1 MIYWDLIGFNDDLLL
16 SRTVS
21 HAQGR
26 LDAGTVCSRVRERCF
41 GFMLRLGRC
50 LCIKRLRK
58 ALGIHNRSSPN
69 KPKQTCKS
77 GLPRGMRHSH
87 LYTLLGYVNANR
99 AQMNSGCLTDV
110 ISLPKQVS
118 IDLK

>member
-1 MIYWDLIGFNDDLLL
+1 MVIYWDLIGFHGDLLGFNDDLL
-16 SRTVS
+16 
-21 HAQGR
+21 GF
-26 LDAGTVCSRVRERCF
+26 ER
-41 GFMLRLGRC
+41 
-50 LCIKRLRK
+50 I
-58 ALGIHNRSSPN
+58 NRSSPN
-69 KPKQTCKS
+69 KLKQTCKS

-99 AQMNSGCLTDV
+99 AQMTTGCLTDV